1 MAPPHN
7 QRQQREDKNT
17 AILTLH
23 NATEF
28 MYDKIAKATGVP
40 KLTVR
45 GVIKRG
51 QAHDKSR
58 SGRPTK
64 ITHTARKVVEGIA
77 DSNSRLPLRDITGL
91 AYNNLIEPHG
101 HTKVDE
107 ILGDSFKLIK
117 PRKKPF
123 WRRGQL
129 RGRIL
134 LLDDGIGVWM
144 SGEMLSLS
152 MKAPFNKTFILLVG

>member
-1 MAPPHN
+1 MFTLAMAPPHN

-17 AILTLH
+17 AILALY
-23 NATEF
+23 NATDF
-28 MYDKIAKATGVP
+28 GYDKIVKTTCVAKS
-40 KLTVR
+40 TVQ

-77 DSNSRLPLRDITGL
+77 DGNSRLPLYDITNL
-91 AYNNLIEPHG
+91 ANIKLKEPLG
-101 HTKVDE
+101 HMMVDE

-117 PRKKPF
+117 PHKKPF
-123 WRRGQL
+123 WRRGQ
-129 RGRIL
+129 
-134 LLDDGIGVWM
+134 
-144 SGEMLSLS
+144 
-152 MKAPFNKTFILLVG
+152 KAKRKYFASR